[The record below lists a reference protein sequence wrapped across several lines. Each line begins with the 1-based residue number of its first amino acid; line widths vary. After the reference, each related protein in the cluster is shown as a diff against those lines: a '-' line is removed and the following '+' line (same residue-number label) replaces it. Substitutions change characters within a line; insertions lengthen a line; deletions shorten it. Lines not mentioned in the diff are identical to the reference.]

1 MCFQL
6 NPTRMA
12 EWASRIRVTTQEVA
26 AMQALPIAEP
36 FVIIYIYIFFFIW
49 RLCFLAARHTPES
62 RNISQIILR
71 SLKNSV

>member
-12 EWASRIRVTTQEVA
+12 EWASRIRVTTQEAA

-36 FVIIYIYIFFFIW
+36 FVIIYIYIFFLFGGCVFW
-49 RLCFLAARHTPES
+49 RPGIPLNQETY
-62 RNISQIILR
+62 
-71 SLKNSV
+71 LKSY